1 MLTGMEGGAMI
12 DVLSYYLLSMVVMI
26 LNHFDIITD
35 TVTMALFFTVGVLAI
50 LGMFVRLRW
59 LRRTLFS

>member
-1 MLTGMEGGAMI
+1 MI